1 MDQLQ
6 ILIVEDDA
14 LLSMDLEQILLEA
27 GSQVVGIAATAQ
39 QALQMAKAH
48 RPNLAFVD
56 VQLSDGATGPLIAR
70 ELAATGETAVVFMT
84 ANAAM
89 LPEDFA
95 SAIGVISKPYVSKGV
110 ISALAYLH
118 QGILT
123 PPPALRKPQNLTL
136 SKVYAERW
144 RPA

>member
-1 MDQLQ
+1 VDQLQ
-6 ILIVEDDA
+6 ILIVEDEA

-27 GSQVVGIAATAQ
+27 GTQVVGIAATAQ

-70 ELAATGETAVVFMT
+70 ELAAAGETAVVFMT

-89 LPEDFA
+89 LPEDLA
-95 SAIGVISKPYVSKGV
+95 GAIGVISKPYVSKGV